1 MNHPYQK
8 GILNCK
14 KGRNPFQRED
24 NHETVEIGLLPLK
37 TFHSRINA
45 SKVQMF
51 KRKLLYI

>member
-24 NHETVEIGLLPLK
+24 NHETVETGLLALK